1 MASTSE
7 RIWSA
12 LDAMP
17 VRSGVRAAWREVV
30 GDEGFRLLAPFLTA
44 GATLAVT
51 YPCDEPGDDGCPRGV
66 VVHGPGAIEAVCRR
80 RPRSCETLRL
90 EREDVVIWRFDPV
103 RLARGVRDLLA
114 LGGDGPSGVEGLP
127 RAVALGTYRPLAGVE
142 ARAYLVLPEDPDD
155 CAAIVERL
163 IAREGRPFL
172 IVVFTTDMVSPAT
185 AERLRG
191 ASALGVTLAGTA
203 GLGHAGTLVAERPVE
218 DALAPFRKL
227 LVDAAATRS
236 TDGMEFF
243 PTPANATWDQV
254 EIRFNDEQMVSVHVR
269 GARGVFLFTQMGMAD
284 RRTPRPNEQWKL
296 LRTFADAP
304 NRTLD
309 WRNRKA
315 SRLLMKRVERL
326 VAALRRFFRIE
337 SGTPIAYDED
347 AKGWRAVISLSA

>member
-66 VVHGPGAIEAVCRR
+66 VVHGPGDIEAVCRR

-103 RLARGVRDLLA
+103 RLARAVRDVLA
-114 LGGDGPSGVEGLP
+114 LGGDGPSSVEGLP

-155 CAAIVERL
+155 CAAIIERL
-163 IAREGRPFL
+163 VAREAAAFLLVLLTTGRL
-172 IVVFTTDMVSPAT
+172 SA
-185 AERLRG
+185 ASSERIRARG
-191 ASALGVTLAGTA
+191 AATLALANFAVIEGEKGLRADPSADEVLAAFRRELCDTA
-203 GLGHAGTLVAERPVE
+203 ARDAGA
-218 DALAPFRKL
+218 DMA
-227 LVDAAATRS
+227 
-236 TDGMEFF
+236 FF
-243 PTPANATWDQV
+243 PTPADSAWSDV
-254 EIRFNDEQMVSVHVR
+254 VIRFLDGHSVSVRV
-269 GARGVFLFTQMGMAD
+269 GSARGVFNYTQMGMAN
-284 RRTPRPNEQWKL
+284 RKNSRPTKQWDL
-296 LRTFADAP
+296 LRAFAEESGVLSWKS
-304 NRTLD
+304 RY
-309 WRNRKA
+309 A
-315 SRLLMKRVERL
+315 SRDLQKRREVLAQRL
-326 VAALRRFFRIE
+326 RAFFRIDGDPIEFAAGE
-337 SGTPIAYDED
+337 SG
-347 AKGWRAVISLSA
+347 WRLRFQLVGEN